1 MARVFQCLNAGAMCL
16 LALVL
21 SAELITQTWPGAGF
35 VQSAQGQNFGAEKV
49 KMILI
54 SPVHLRDPVKV
65 INITENGKYIVP
77 GRDQNPEIPGQPF
90 LAGEDWISNLSFVL
104 KNVTPLNI
112 AMVKIAIVFR
122 EDQQYDWH
130 LDLGQLPAL
139 AAATYT
145 NRPRVHPP
153 MGTGHPLHFGPGQE
167 MTIPLSGIAD
177 KIKAAKYATKP
188 FSDLTRCAIVV
199 DGVFFEEKGMKW
211 ANGGYGYAL
220 PSPDGPNGYERRP
233 PTYFP
238 GDPSPTKA
246 N

>member
-1 MARVFQCLNAGAMCL
+1 MCL
-16 LALVL
+16 LALVV
-21 SAELITQTWPGAGF
+21 SAELITQAWPGARF
-35 VQSAQGQNFGAEKV
+35 VEIAQGQNVGAEKV
-49 KMILI
+49 KMVMIA
-54 SPVHLRDPVKV
+54 PVRPRAPFQL

-77 GRDQNPEIPGQPF
+77 GRDRIPEVPGQPF
-90 LAGEDWISNLSFVL
+90 YAAEDWISKLSFVF
-104 KNVTPLNI
+104 KNVTTLNI
-112 AMVKIAIVFR
+112 AMVRIAIVFR

-153 MGTGHPLHFGPGQE
+153 IGTGRPLNLGPGQE

-199 DGVFFEEKGMKW
+199 DAVFFEEKGMKW
-211 ANGGYGYAL
+211 ENGGNGYML
-220 PSPDGPNGYERRP
+220 PSPDDYYGYTRLP
-233 PTYFP
+233 ATYFP
-238 GDPSPTKA
+238 GDPSSTKA

>member
-1 MARVFQCLNAGAMCL
+1 MSRAFQCLNAGAMSL

-21 SAELITQTWPGAGF
+21 SAELITQTWPGARF
-35 VQSAQGQNFGAEKV
+35 VEFAQGQNVGAEKERMV
-49 KMILI
+49 MI
-54 SPVHLRDPVKV
+54 SPVHREPVKV

-77 GRDQNPEIPGQPF
+77 GRDRKPEVPGQAF
-90 LAGEDWISNLSFVL
+90 HAGEDWISNLSFVL

-112 AMVKIAIVFR
+112 EMVRISIVFR
-122 EDQQYDWH
+122 EDQQYDWL

-153 MGTGHPLHFGPGQE
+153 IGTGRPLNLGPGQE
-167 MTIPLSGIAD
+167 MVIPLSGIAD

-199 DGVFFEEKGMKW
+199 DAVFFEKEGMLW
-211 ANGGYGYAL
+211 TNGGYGYAL
-220 PSPDGPNGYERRP
+220 PDPDGPYGYRRLAP
-233 PTYFP
+233 AYFP
-238 GDPSPTKA
+238 GDPSPAKA